1 MLERPARFVSNH
13 DGDTVTM
20 LLDQGFRQTVE
31 IDIRLA
37 NVWAP
42 ELKDPGGP
50 EVLAELVH
58 LVDVA
63 SFSGKWPFVVQPHLT
78 RSGKYVMSFGRY
90 VATVKMPDGESLNSK
105 LMRYIVENDFLGGT
119 GAPVRVG

>member
-1 MLERPARFVSNH
+1 MHDRPARFVENH
-13 DGDTVTM
+13 DGDSVTM

-50 EVLAELVH
+50 
-58 LVDVA
+58 DVQAYLLSLLDAA
-63 SFSGKWPFVVQPHLT
+63 SFSGKWPFVVQPHMT
-78 RSGKYVMSFGRY
+78 RSGKYVMSFARY

-105 LMRYIVENDFLGGT
+105 LMRYIVEHDYLGGT
-119 GAPVRVG
+119 GAPVRV